1 MLNPELLALHELE
14 GVLRIGQLFLRLIKL
29 VLQHLQAI
37 ALAFMKIQEISTRTK
52 GYLLL
57 GSLVGRRT

>member
-1 MLNPELLALHELE
+1 MFNSELLALHELE

-37 ALAFMKIQEISTRTK
+37 ALVLVKIQEIST
-52 GYLLL
+52 
-57 GSLVGRRT
+57 